1 MLIKFLV
8 KKYVMVQFAV
18 KNKDEHLNVYINAFV
33 TDICYL
39 VEHQQIVLANETYS
53 FLQSLNLAD
62 SNPNNLPLNI
72 DVSIGANHYWNI
84 IGNHQVRG
92 EYRTVARG
100 SKLGYISSG
109 SIENLKV
116 MLH

>member
-33 TDICYL
+33 TDICYP
-39 VEHQQIVLANETYS
+39 VEHQQIVLANETYF

-84 IGNHQVRG
+84 IYNR
-92 EYRTVARG
+92 
-100 SKLGYISSG
+100 
-109 SIENLKV
+109 
-116 MLH
+116 